1 MKHRLCVVCIAVFV
15 LAMGATTLQAQDR
28 LLFASIGETE
38 NLLSVISTRIL
49 SEAYGRIGI
58 EITTRVLSGPRAL
71 SMSNQGSIDGEL
83 FRGKI
88 NGDQFPNLIRIPV
101 PIMYG
106 EIVVFTKDV
115 EFEVVGWDS
124 LRPYSIG
131 IQYGVKEIEDGTKG
145 MRVEPVRHSEQL
157 LMKLATGRNDIVVHP
172 RDLGL
177 HALKAVIAQPP
188 EGVDPEAL
196 QGIRLLE
203 PPLQRDA
210 LFHYLHN
217 KHAELVP
224 KLTVALQEMADEG
237 LIQRIREKVEAEFY
251 NQ

>member
-1 MKHRLCVVCIAVFV
+1 MKHRLCVACIAVFV
-15 LAMGATTLQAQDR
+15 LATGATTLQAQDR
-28 LLFASIGETE
+28 LVFGSMGETE
-38 NLLSVISTRIL
+38 DLLSVISTRIL

-58 EITTRVLSGPRAL
+58 EIAARELPGPR
-71 SMSNQGSIDGEL
+71 SMDMANRGDIDGEL
-83 FRGKI
+83 FRGEI

-177 HALKAVIAQPP
+177 RTLKTVITQAP
-188 EGVDPEAL
+188 EGIDLKAL
-196 QGIRLLE
+196 QGIMVLE

-210 LFHYLHN
+210 LYHYLHS
-217 KHAELVP
+217 KHAALVP

-237 LIQRIREKVEAEFY
+237 LIQRIREKVEAEVFE
-251 NQ
+251 

>member
-1 MKHRLCVVCIAVFV
+1 MKYRLCIVSIAVFV

-28 LLFASIGETE
+28 LVFGSAGGE
-38 NLLSVISTRIL
+38 LLAVMSTRIL

-58 EITTRVLSGPRAL
+58 EISARVLPERRSLAMANRGD
-71 SMSNQGSIDGEL
+71 IDGEL

-131 IQYGVKEIEDGTKG
+131 IQYGLKEVKDGTKG
-145 MRVEPVRHSEQL
+145 MRVEPVRHPEQL
-157 LMKLATGRNDIVVHP
+157 FMKLASGRNDIVVHP

-177 HALKAVIAQPP
+177 HRLKTVIAQPP
-188 EGVDPEAL
+188 EGINLKAL
-196 QGIRLLE
+196 QGIMILE

-210 LFHYLHN
+210 LYHYLHN
-217 KHAELVP
+217 KHAALVP
-224 KLTVALQEMADEG
+224 KIAVALQEMADEG
-237 LIQRIREKVEAEFY
+237 LIQRIREKVEAEVFE
-251 NQ
+251 